1 MAPFNFRTANVII
14 KSVFQKKILKIVSLL
29 VFVLFII
36 SYAFFISKDL
46 IFGVKIKDINI
57 VDGTKVTDNIIKIT
71 GNARNAVNLTLDDR
85 PISIDQKGNF
95 NETIALL
102 SGYNIISIKAK
113 DEFGNSDEK
122 NYKLIY

>member
-1 MAPFNFRTANVII
+1 MNTDA
-14 KSVFQKKILKIVSLL
+14 KKILKIASLSLL
-29 VFVLFII
+29 VLFIVVY
-36 SYAFFISKDL
+36 SFFRSKDL
-46 IFGVKIKDINI
+46 IFGVKIKDVNI
-57 VDGTKVTDNIIKIT
+57 VDGTKVTDNILKIT
-71 GNARNAVNLTLDDR
+71 GNARNAILLTLDDR

-102 SGYNIISIKAK
+102 SGYNVIDIKAK

>member
-1 MAPFNFRTANVII
+1 MNTDV
-14 KSVFQKKILKIVSLL
+14 KKILKIAVLS
-29 VFVLFII
+29 VFVLFIV

-46 IFGVKIKDINI
+46 IFGVKIKNVNI
-57 VDGTKVTDNIIKIT
+57 TDGTKVTDNILKIT
-71 GNARNAVNLTLDDR
+71 GNAKNAVNLTLNDR
-85 PISIDQKGNF
+85 VISVDQKGNF

-102 SGYNIISIKAK
+102 SGYNIISLKAK